1 MSSSDSINYSKYS
14 IINEQNS
21 SRSTD
26 LEIIDPNDTA
36 QKKEKTELSN
46 ILISE
51 EGKNKKEDNKNDI
64 SLSISERQE
73 LPQPMEQPAQT
84 SVHNLLFGNIV
95 DTLNPKF
102 LGKSYA
108 FSYDEYGDPK
118 ITIGPDCKFKYVII
132 INILFKICLVYV

>member
-1 MSSSDSINYSKYS
+1 MTSSESINYSKYS

-26 LEIIDPNDTA
+26 LEIIDPNDTN
-36 QKKEKTELSN
+36 QKKEQTELSN

-51 EGKNKKEDNKNDI
+51 EGKNNKNDI
-64 SLSISERQE
+64 SLPISQKQE
-73 LPQPMEQPAQT
+73 LPQPMDQPSQA
-84 SVHNLLFGNIV
+84 SVHNLLFGNAV

-108 FSYDEYGDPK
+108 FLYDEYGDPK

-132 INILFKICLVYV
+132 IINFI

>member
-1 MSSSDSINYSKYS
+1 MTSSDSINYSKYS

-21 SRSTD
+21 NRATD
-26 LEIIDPNDTA
+26 LEILDPNDSA
-36 QKKEKTELSN
+36 QKKEQTELSN

-51 EGKNKKEDNKNDI
+51 EGNNKKELNKNDI
-64 SLSISERQE
+64 SLPISEKQE

-84 SVHNLLFGNIV
+84 SVHNLLFGNAV
-95 DTLNPKF
+95 DILNPKF

-118 ITIGPDCKFKYVII
+118 ITIGPDCKF
-132 INILFKICLVYV
+132 NMLLL

>member
-1 MSSSDSINYSKYS
+1 MTSSDSINYSKYS

-26 LEIIDPNDTA
+26 LEIIDPNDTN
-36 QKKEKTELSN
+36 QKTKQTELSN

-51 EGKNKKEDNKNDI
+51 EENNKKELNKNDI
-64 SLSISERQE
+64 SLPISEKQE

-84 SVHNLLFGNIV
+84 SVHNLLFGNAV

-118 ITIGPDCKFKYVII
+118 ITIGPDCKF
-132 INILFKICLVYV
+132 NMLLL

>member
-26 LEIIDPNDTA
+26 LEIIDPNDTP
-36 QKKEKTELSN
+36 QKKEQIELSN

-51 EGKNKKEDNKNDI
+51 EGKNKLEDNKNDI
-64 SLSISERQE
+64 SLSISQKQE
-73 LPQPMEQPAQT
+73 LPQPMDQPAQT
-84 SVHNLLFGNIV
+84 SVHNLLFGNAV
-95 DTLNPKF
+95 DTLNPQF

-108 FSYDEYGDPK
+108 FSYDEYGNPK
-118 ITIGPDCKFKYVII
+118 VTIGPDCKFKYVNII
-132 INILFKICLVYV
+132 INFI